1 MANLNIR
8 HQVHY
13 VPQRPGSMRC
23 WAACIA
29 MMTGRRGADAEALV
43 EQVASEAR
51 ARRVRVRVF
60 FPNAGSLDEAE
71 GPTSL
76 AAGYNLARLS
86 RPGDFPPRGM
96 VVARPDTFATA
107 LARGPAIALGRKLD
121 PGAGLHRFHA
131 IVISGISGD
140 SESLTQCHL
149 HGMDPLPGGA
159 NFRHSVVGLQGHF
172 ELHHLLYR
180 A

>member
-1 MANLNIR
+1 MTILNIR

-13 VPQRPGSMRC
+13 VPQRPGSLRC

-29 MMTGRRGADAEALV
+29 MMTGRRGPDAEALV
-43 EQVASEAR
+43 EQVAAEAR
-51 ARRVRVRVF
+51 GRGVRIRIF
-60 FPNAGSLDEAE
+60 APNAGSLDEAD
-71 GPTSL
+71 GPRTL
-76 AAGYNLARLS
+76 AAAYGLVRLS
-86 RPGDFPPRGM
+86 RPKDFPAKGE
-96 VVARPDTFATA
+96 VVTRPDTFATA

-131 IVISGISGD
+131 IVISGIDGD
-140 SESLTQCHL
+140 SGSFSRCDL
-149 HGMDPLPGGA
+149 HGMEPLPRGA
-159 NFRHSVVGLQGHF
+159 NFRHSVAGLQGHF